1 MKIEPQEII
10 DKRGNRIV
18 IREGKIS
25 DSKELQKC
33 VKSYL
38 KSNQIPLTEFEFNEL
53 AINHEEWIKKF
64 IEGKNDLLLIAE
76 QNGAI
81 IGNVDLMINGR
92 QMLKHT
98 GYIGMGI
105 QEDWQGQGIGTA
117 MFKILIDWVDNNPDI
132 EILWL
137 QAFSNNEKGLRLYSN
152 LGFEETGIQKGF
164 IKTES
169 GEYIDNVIMTRNKQ
183 QTANMRS

>member
-1 MKIEPQEII
+1 MKIELLEII
-10 DKRGNRIV
+10 DKKGKRIL

-38 KSNQIPLTEFEFNEL
+38 KSKQIPLTESEFNEL
-53 AINHEEWIKKF
+53 AENHEKWIQKF
-64 IEGKNDLLLIAE
+64 VDGKNDLLLIAE
-76 QNGAI
+76 HEGAI

-105 QEDWQGQGIGTA
+105 HEDWQGQGIGTA
-117 MFKILIDWVDNNPDI
+117 MFKVLLDWVEHNSDI
-132 EILWL
+132 EVLWL
-137 QAFSNNEKGLRLYSN
+137 QVYSSNKKGLQLYSN
-152 LGFEETGIQKGF
+152 MGFEETGRQKGF

-169 GEYIDNVIMTRNKQ
+169 GEYIDNVIMTRNKK
-183 QTANMRS
+183 TTNR